1 MLLRQGRYM
10 LHFLFNILFVSL
22 ASGQE
27 CGISFQTPN
36 ARIVGGITANPYS
49 FPSIALIKFSYKRDI
64 SSNGRLY
71 TYTFAASCGGTLI
84 SPNVILTASHCIQK
98 DVRLSGQSYPV
109 VVNQYHPTRGS
120 MYKVYLGLQDKS
132 DLNAATLVSIKDVIV
147 VIRINKNCLTKCQG

>member
-1 MLLRQGRYM
+1 MLTREKEYIFR
-10 LHFLFNILFVSL
+10 FLLNILFASL
-22 ASGQE
+22 AFGQD

-49 FPSIALIKFSYKRDI
+49 FPSIALIKFNYKRDI
-64 SSNGRLY
+64 SSNGRIY

-84 SPNVILTASHCIQK
+84 SPSVILTASHCIQK
-98 DVRLSGQSYPV
+98 DVKLSGQSYPV

-132 DLNAATLVSIKDVIV
+132 DLNSATLVSIKDVIV
-147 VIRINKNCLTKCQG
+147 VI